1 MVLKSNNSSFYPERT
16 WRSLD
21 RLVKSNDED
30 RWISSRY
37 AEKRKRLALI
47 SLYAF
52 NIELAKI
59 QKASSE
65 DSIREI
71 RFQWWRDALSELQ
84 FQNSLQK
91 HDVVWGLDQSTGENT
106 LKYETL
112 SKLLEEHAAQTS
124 QSEVTVMEAAASIF
138 APNHQWEN
146 IVRKLAE
153 NYAKSRAGETHG
165 VYKVSS
171 RVPLAI
177 RPAVN
182 HAVLRHSYVVGKKIS
197 SFHKRIKICKSML
210 TGYI

>member
-1 MVLKSNNSSFYPERT
+1 MVLNSNKSSFYPERT

-59 QKASSE
+59 QKAISE
-65 DSIREI
+65 SSIREI

-84 FQNSLQK
+84 SQKSLQR
-91 HDVVWGLDQSTGENT
+91 HDVVWGLDQLTSANT

-112 SKLLEEHAAQTS
+112 SKLLEDHAAQTS
-124 QSEVTVMEAAASIF
+124 RSEVTVMEVAASIF

-146 IVRKLAE
+146 IIRKLAE
-153 NYAKSRAGETHG
+153 NFAKSRAGEAQE
-165 VYKVSS
+165 VYEVSS

-182 HAVLRHSYVVGKKIS
+182 HAVLRHSYASGKIIS

>member
-1 MVLKSNNSSFYPERT
+1 MVLKSNNSNFYPERT

-59 QKASSE
+59 QKAISE
-65 DSIREI
+65 ASIREI
-71 RFQWWRDALSELQ
+71 RFQWWRDVLNELQ
-84 FQNSLQK
+84 SQKTLQR
-91 HDVVWGLDQSTGENT
+91 HDVVWGLDQSICANT
-106 LKYETL
+106 LKIETL
-112 SKLLEEHAAQTS
+112 TTLLADHVAQTPR
-124 QSEVTVMEAAASIF
+124 SEVTVMQAAASIF
-138 APNHQWEN
+138 APNHRWEN
-146 IVRKLAE
+146 IIRKLAE
-153 NYAKSRAGETHG
+153 NFANSRAGEAQE
-165 VYKVSS
+165 VYEVSS
-171 RVPLAI
+171 RVPLVI

-182 HAVLRHSYVVGKKIS
+182 HAVLRHSYAASKKIS